1 MSMRLWKLGHVLLRV
16 SDEEKARWFYCDVL
30 GLKLAERD
38 PEHGGLFTTL
48 GQSFHTLDVAKHPDP
63 NSAQKPSN
71 NQLGLV
77 HLAFQVEQYADLKT
91 AYETL
96 LKNGI
101 PVERAIDHESQR
113 SLYFHDPDG
122 NGVEIYFE
130 LPMALQ
136 IYPNG
141 RHDIDAPLPVGGP
154 DDPIPSWLDETW
166 PGPDMQAQIDAL
178 KRQPSVAVS

>member
-1 MSMRLWKLGHVLLRV
+1 MRLWKLGHALLRV

-38 PEHGGLFTTL
+38 PDHGGLFTTL
-48 GQSFHTLDVAKHPDP
+48 DDGFHTLDFARHPSP
-63 NSAQKPSN
+63 EQAQKPTS

-77 HLAFQVEQYADLKT
+77 HLAFQVEHYSDLRD
-91 AYETL
+91 AYVGL

-101 PVERAIDHESQR
+101 TVERATDHESQR

-122 NGVEIYFE
+122 NGLEIYYEF
-130 LPMALQ
+130 PCALQ

-141 RHDIDAPLPVGGP
+141 RNDVDAPLEVGGP
-154 DDPIPSWLDETW
+154 DDPVPAWLDETW
-166 PGPDMQAQIDAL
+166 PDPEMQARIDAL
-178 KRQPSVAVS
+178 RGAAASAN